1 MRINEPMRRI
11 TYKLKHVMNAKKING
26 DVINELT
33 NKRVSCP
40 TWRFKSDPQQY
51 VVKEATQGK

>member
-1 MRINEPMRRI
+1 MG
-11 TYKLKHVMNAKKING
+11 AKKING

-51 VVKEATQGK
+51 VVKGSNAKKITNEED